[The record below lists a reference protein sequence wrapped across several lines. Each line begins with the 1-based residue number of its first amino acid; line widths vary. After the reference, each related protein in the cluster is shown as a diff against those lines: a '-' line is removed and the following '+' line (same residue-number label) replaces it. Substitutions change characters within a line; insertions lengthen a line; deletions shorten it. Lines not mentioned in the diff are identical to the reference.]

1 MRHLQKI
8 PKQLESPRRL
18 PENSD
23 ETWLY
28 IEPFNTQMLKIYQM
42 ISLKYAMYYIANSL
56 LEKKTQEE
64 LISNVTHSLS
74 YNIFRM

>member
-1 MRHLQKI
+1 MMHLQKI
-8 PKQLESPRRL
+8 PKQLECPRRL

-56 LEKKTQEE
+56 LVKKKKNPGGTY
-64 LISNVTHSLS
+64 LKCNTFSFI
-74 YNIFRM
+74 

>member
-1 MRHLQKI
+1 MIHFQKI
-8 PKQLESPRRL
+8 PKQLECPRRL

-56 LEKKTQEE
+56 LVKKKKKNPGGTY
-64 LISNVTHSLS
+64 LKCNTFSFI
-74 YNIFRM
+74 